1 MSNKMP
7 DNKKEKNPNSGHRQR
22 LREKFFEAGI
32 SGFHDYEIIEILL
45 TMGTPLKD
53 CKPIARELLNKFKSL
68 PGVLEAGVKELTSI
82 KGIGETN
89 VFPLVF
95 VRAAAEIY
103 LKRKTE
109 GRDIVSCS
117 EDVFNYLYFSM
128 REKDVEVFK
137 VIFLNSKNEITGI
150 EDIHEGSISSSA
162 VYPREIIKSALE
174 KKASAL
180 IFAHNH
186 PSGSVDPSRSDIS
199 ITRRLVHACLHMDIK
214 VHEHI
219 IIGNNR
225 YYSFADEGFIRKFTD
240 EFLDF
245 ERDILSHGK

>member
-1 MSNKMP
+1 MP
-7 DNKKEKNPNSGHRQR
+7 DTKYQKNPNSGHRQR
-22 LREKFFEAGI
+22 LREKFFESGI
-32 SGFHDYEIIEILL
+32 SSFHDYEIIEILL
-45 TMGTPLKD
+45 TLGTPIKD
-53 CKPIARELLNKFKSL
+53 CKPLAKDLLNKFKSL
-68 PGVLEAGVKELTSI
+68 PGVLDAPVKELESV
-82 KGIGETN
+82 KGLGPANI
-89 VFPLVF
+89 FPLVF
-95 VRAAAEIY
+95 VRAAAEVY

-109 GRDIVSCS
+109 KKDVVSCS

-128 REKDVEVFK
+128 REKDIEIFK
-137 VIFLNSKNEITGI
+137 VIFLNSKNEITAI

-186 PSGSVDPSRSDIS
+186 PSGSVEPSKSDIS

-214 VHEHI
+214 VHEHLV
-219 IIGNNR
+219 IGNNK
-225 YYSFADEGFIRKFTD
+225 YFSFADEGYIKKFSN

-245 ERDILSHGK
+245 EKDILING